1 MKRRLQMQ
9 QMQQFNKTFAKIFEI
24 SAQSTEEEE
33 KKATM
38 NKQKF
43 FRILGSLEY
52 IKFKND
58 NLALLGVDLSGFE
71 EEIMHIIYSILLD
84 SLSKKDI
91 ILIHNYLYGEVLP
104 MENEDESLD
113 VEINS
118 PEELWELISKN
129 KK

>member
-1 MKRRLQMQ
+1 MQ
-9 QMQQFNKTFAKIFEI
+9 QMQQFNKTFSKILEI
-24 SAQSTEEEE
+24 SAQSVEEQGE
-33 KKATM
+33 KATM

-104 MENEDESLD
+104 MENEDESLN